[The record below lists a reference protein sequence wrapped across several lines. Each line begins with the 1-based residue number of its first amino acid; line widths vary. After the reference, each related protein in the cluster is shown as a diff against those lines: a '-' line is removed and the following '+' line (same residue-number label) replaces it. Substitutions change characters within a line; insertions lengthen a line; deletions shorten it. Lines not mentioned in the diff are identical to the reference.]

1 MKPVWTIWCLMGLL
15 LPLLANARDYSEL
28 YAPDVLRS
36 ASNTYSSNINA
47 VLYQDVGG
55 YLLPGE
61 LRVLNET
68 ELQQPWERTK
78 DPFEFSAYPDRGVI
92 LVPTLSIKFLDDLAI
107 ALAWYERFGCNK
119 ESVFDYVASLDFG
132 EGRIQA
138 PLPSL
143 GVPEKAYELD
153 EYVDDVSQKTLK
165 SATVFLLLHE
175 LGHIYYDHRGYEGI
189 TGTEAQAQETQAD
202 AFALKVL
209 RRMHLP
215 PLGMSVWFLAV
226 SMRDPAEPGSP
237 RQTHPM
243 TADRLGAIADELRQ
257 SPDDFIEP
265 ENRGVWNAD
274 TIRALA
280 NDIETIGQGISDP
293 DMRFFLRER
302 GRRATP
308 ELLAG
313 GCQAEQHR
321 NNWMDMFRLLE

>member
-1 MKPVWTIWCLMGLL
+1 MRLRWLIWCLMGFLM
-15 LPLLANARDYSEL
+15 PLVANARDYSEL
-28 YAPDVLRS
+28 YSPSILRS
-36 ASNTYSSNINA
+36 ANNSYSSNIHA
-47 VLYQDVGG
+47 VLYQDVRG

-61 LRVLNET
+61 IRVLNET
-68 ELQQPWERTK
+68 ELRQPWDRTL

-132 EGRIQA
+132 EGKIQP
-138 PLPSL
+138 PLATL

-153 EYVDDVSQKTLK
+153 DYVDDVSQKTLK

-175 LGHIYYDHRGYEGI
+175 LGHVYHDHRGYKDI
-189 TGTEAQAQETQAD
+189 TAARAQAQETEAD

-226 SMRDPAEPGSP
+226 SMRDPAKPGSP

-243 TADRLGAIADELRQ
+243 TADRLKAIADELRRN
-257 SPDDFIEP
+257 PDDFIEP

-274 TIRALA
+274 TIRAVA
-280 NDIETIGQGISDP
+280 NDIENIGKGISDP
-293 DMRFFLRER
+293 DMRLFLRER
-302 GRRATP
+302 GRRATS

-313 GCQAEQHR
+313 GCEGEQHQK
-321 NNWMDMFRLLE
+321 NWMDMFR